1 MGQSFRPFVV
11 GSLALFASGLCG
23 GAPSIDSV
31 DKVWLGGNDGGVW
44 SSEANWDG
52 GIPVNGDILQFSGS
66 SIESANDFSDIQISK
81 IVFST
86 EAASFSLTGNTVT
99 FSDTSG
105 LKTIENNATETQ
117 TVGFTGPLIGLEHVS
132 AKSGTLIINS
142 TITNG
147 GAPLNVDG
155 GASVIFN
162 RPLLGLTSLIV
173 SQVNEVWFNAAVSTA
188 VSVALGTVV
197 INSDT
202 QLPEASLFDEGV
214 LKLSSDV
221 TMAGVVYLVDDGF
234 TLSTAPIINT
244 NGFDLE
250 IRGGIKDGGSDLEP
264 ADFTKTGLGVLTVSG
279 DNTTDGWSG
288 GTRIEQGTVRAGS
301 ATAFRADTAFSLA
314 DTSGVTLDLNGKD
327 FTLSELNGG
336 GSSGGTVN
344 IEGSTLTLNAVR
356 SSSFGGALV
365 GAGSLTK
372 TGGETFS
379 LTGANTYTGGTT
391 VSSGTLRGNA
401 LGLQG
406 NILNNASVIF
416 DQTGSGLYAG
426 NLSGTGSLEKRGAGL
441 LTLSGTNSFS
451 GGTTLTE
458 GTLAVGS
465 NGALGMGSF
474 LLSGGTLQT
483 DGVNRSIVVAGDYTQ
498 TAGTLALTLYGPGT
512 NHDRLDVSGAMNR
525 GGSLHVTVDSLYLPV
540 GTSTYSLINAGTIN
554 AGDSFGFFTN
564 GASLEFQLDYTPTEG
579 VLTAIKTPYAS
590 HVPSPNQQSVGN
602 YLDSLYPT
610 ATGDLGLVMG
620 KLNILPAQDL
630 STALKS
636 ISPQPYQMVTTL
648 GSANLFGFSQTLHN
662 QLHLARSGQSGIR
675 AFGYD
680 QGQSF
685 SRWGPLTAE
694 AGSPDYRYG
703 YEDPTLTIETKWG
716 AFITGDGMY
725 GVVKAGE
732 DLPNGNQVSGGFTTG
747 VDYRLSPQWIVGLG
761 VGYALSEAELGSE
774 DFSVDGQS
782 LTPGIYGSFTQ
793 DSYYVDGVLA
803 FQSSDYSAT
812 RKIVVGTDVRQ
823 AEGSP
828 DGQAMAVG
836 VEAGRPFKKGGW
848 DWVPVGGIQLSKQTV
863 DAFNETGAGSLSL
876 AVHETVQ
883 NSFSTHLG
891 ARFQRQL
898 SQDSRDRLELRTA
911 WRHEFVDPSN
921 LNASFAGSTGSFSV
935 EPTGSSDSILFG
947 VDFSASL
954 TDHFS
959 FLISYDGDLSE
970 DLVSRVHGGVRVR
983 F

>member
-1 MGQSFRPFVV
+1 MDKGIRHFILGSVALLVCGVCWGALPIDSKVWV
-11 GSLALFASGLCG
+11 GGNDNGAWSTEANWEG
-23 GAPSIDSV
+23 GAPNNGEDELIF
-31 DKVWLGGNDGGVW
+31 DGPAGV
-44 SSEANWDG
+44 SN
-52 GIPVNGDILQFSGS
+52 
-66 SIESANDFSDIQISK
+66 NDFANIQLSK

-99 FSDTSG
+99 FSNAG
-105 LKTIENNATETQ
+105 LKTIENTSSETQ
-117 TVGFTGPLIGLEHVS
+117 TIGFTGPLVGVQHIS

-142 TITNG
+142 TITNAGTPFNVTNG
-147 GAPLNVDG
+147 G
-155 GASVIFN
+155 SVIFN
-162 RPLLGLTSLIV
+162 QPLLGLTSIGV
-173 SQVNEVWFNAAVSTA
+173 HNVDEVWFNSIVSTS
-188 VSVALGTVV
+188 VSMSNATVV
-197 INSDT
+197 ISSTT
-202 QLPEASLFDEGV
+202 QLPGVTMTYLSV
-214 LKLSSDV
+214 LKIISDIDFSGAVVLEEEGFLRSSGPV
-221 TMAGVVYLVDDGF
+221 
-234 TLSTAPIINT
+234 INT
-244 NGFDLE
+244 NGYSMVIDE
-250 IRGGIKDGGSDLEP
+250 GIKQIETIDTGP
-264 ADFTKTGLGVLTVSG
+264 AHFTKMGQGVLTIKG
-279 DNTTDGWSG
+279 DSNSMGWSG
-288 GTRIEQGTVRAGS
+288 GTTIEEGTVRAGS
-301 ATAFRADTAFSLA
+301 ATAFRADTAFTLA
-314 DTSGVTLDLNGKD
+314 NEDGATLDLD
-327 FTLSELNGG
+327 MYSFTLSELNGG
-336 GSSGGTVN
+336 GPNGGTVLVGGG
-344 IEGSTLTLNAVR
+344 ELTVHSV
-356 SSSFGGALV
+356 SSSAFAGAIV
-365 GAGSLTK
+365 GTGSLTK
-372 TGGETFS
+372 TGGETLS
-379 LTGANTYTGGTT
+379 LTGTNTYTGGTT
-391 VSSGTLRGNA
+391 VSSGTLRGNG

-465 NGALGMGSF
+465 SGALGMGSF

-525 GGSLHVTVDSLYLPV
+525 GGSLHVTVDSSYLPV
-540 GTSTYSLINAGTIN
+540 GTSTYSLVNGGSISGEDT
-554 AGDSFGFFTN
+554 FGFIGG
-564 GASLEFQLDYTPTEG
+564 GASLEFHMNYTPTEG

-590 HVPSPNQQSVGN
+590 HVPTANQKAVGD
-602 YLDSLYPT
+602 YLDGLYPT
-610 ATGDLGLVMG
+610 ATGDLGGVMG

-636 ISPQPYQMVTTL
+636 ISPQPYQMVSNL
-648 GSANLFGFSQTLHN
+648 GSANLRGFSQTMHS

-685 SRWGPLTAE
+685 SRWGPLTAA

-732 DLPNGNQVSGGFTTG
+732 DLPKGHQISGGFTTG

-828 DGQAMAVG
+828 GGQAVAVG

-891 ARFQRQL
+891 GRFQLQMT
-898 SQDSRDRLELRTA
+898 QDPRDRVEFRTA
-911 WRHEFVDPSN
+911 WRHEFIDPSN
-921 LNASFAGSTGSFSV
+921 INASFAGSTGSFSV
-935 EPTGSSDSILFG
+935 EPTGSSDAILFG
-947 VDFSASL
+947 IDFSASL

-970 DLVSRVHGGVRVR
+970 DFVSRVHGGVRVR